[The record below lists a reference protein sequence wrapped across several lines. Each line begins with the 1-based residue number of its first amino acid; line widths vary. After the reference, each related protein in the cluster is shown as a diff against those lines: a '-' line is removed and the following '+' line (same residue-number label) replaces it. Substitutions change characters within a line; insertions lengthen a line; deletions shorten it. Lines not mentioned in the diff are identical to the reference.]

1 MTMLEAPAGAD
12 IDAVLEWEKC
22 DKRKNRV
29 RIAKPNIAAALSC
42 FLRCKESLEERVW
55 EEV

>member
-1 MTMLEAPAGAD
+1 MTMLEAPEGAD
-12 IDAVLEWEKC
+12 VGAVLEWEKC
-22 DKRKNRV
+22 DRRKKRV
-29 RIAKPNIAAALSC
+29 RIAKPRIAAVLSC